1 MDDVQL
7 RPDVPR
13 CSWRELF
20 SLMLRR
26 RRVCRV
32 DGDSMR
38 PALKDGDRVLYES
51 TTACVEGDVVLA
63 RHPSVA
69 GLKLIKRVER
79 VDSDGRVTLRGDSGL
94 ESSDSRGFGSVAPE
108 AVLGRVTCRL

>member
-1 MDDVQL
+1 MDDLQL
-7 RPDVPR
+7 KPEVPR
-13 CSWRELF
+13 CSWREVF

-38 PALKDGDRVLYES
+38 PALKDGDRVLYALTS
-51 TTACVEGDVVLA
+51 ACAAGDVVLA
-63 RHPSVA
+63 RHPLVSD
-69 GLKLIKRVER
+69 LLLIKRVEC
-79 VDSDGRVTLRGDSGL
+79 VAQDGRVILRGDAGL
-94 ESSDSRGFGSVAPE
+94 ESSDSRGFGSIAPE